1 VSGGR
6 SPSEPAPASTAGSAT
21 ARISGVDAARGLA
34 LIGMMAVHIL
44 PGWNEDGEVTLTWQL
59 LSGTS
64 AALFA
69 FLAGVSLAFVSGG
82 ARAVGGRA
90 LTAAKASLA
99 VRGTITAGIGL
110 LVGLMDPPAAVILA
124 YYGMMFLLA
133 IPLLG
138 LSPRMLGFAAATFA
152 ILGPVLMQQLRG
164 PLPDLDGFD
173 PSLSMVFNDPGAVV
187 SALLF
192 TGSFPAVPYMAC
204 ICAGLAIGRT
214 NLRSHDIQI
223 RLMVGGAILAT
234 VTWLFALLMLGPLGG
249 RDALIANS
257 PRLGAEGVE
266 DVLTWGPDLGL
277 PASTGWWLTVL
288 SPYSSTPVEIL
299 NTLGIAAVVLGF
311 MLWLGERATWILGP
325 LIAAGSMTLTLY
337 SAHLVVLAT
346 GFLAGQP
353 RLSLVLQIAG
363 AVLFAVLWLNSTG
376 RGQGPLERMVGQASA
391 RTRSHV
397 LASGGPESAVGSGT
411 GSWLGRGPDSDLDR
425 AAGTEGA
432 ACAGK
437 SPQQDP
443 EQRP

>member
-1 VSGGR
+1 
-6 SPSEPAPASTAGSAT
+6 
-21 ARISGVDAARGLA
+21 
-34 LIGMMAVHIL
+34 
-44 PGWNEDGEVTLTWQL
+44 
-59 LSGTS
+59 
-64 AALFA
+64 
-69 FLAGVSLAFVSGG
+69 
-82 ARAVGGRA
+82 
-90 LTAAKASLA
+90 
-99 VRGTITAGIGL
+99 
-110 LVGLMDPPAAVILA
+110 
-124 YYGMMFLLA
+124 
-133 IPLLG
+133 
-138 LSPRMLGFAAATFA
+138 
-152 ILGPVLMQQLRG
+152 MQQLRR

-173 PSLSMVFNDPGAVV
+173 PSLSMLFNDPGAVV

-192 TGSFPAVPYMAC
+192 TGSFPAVPYMAY

-249 RDALIANS
+249 REALIANS
-257 PRLGAEGVE
+257 LGLGAEGVE
-266 DVLTWGPDLGL
+266 NILTWGPDLGL

-311 MLWLGERATWILGP
+311 MLWVGERATWILGP

-337 SAHLVVLAT
+337 SVHLVVLAT

-376 RGQGPLERMVGQASA
+376 RAQGPLERMVGQASA
-391 RTRSHV
+391 HTRSRV
-397 LASGGPESAVGSGT
+397 LASGGSERAAGSGL
-411 GSWLGRGPDSDLDR
+411 GSGAGSELDP

-432 ACAGK
+432 GWAGQ